1 MSHKHHNNNPFKN
14 SENLDEEIKQDNVE
28 NSDTNEENTEKTN
41 SELDELQKKYEYI
54 KPTIFKTCC

>member
-41 SELDELQKKYEYI
+41 SELDELQKNSLKI
-54 KPTIFKTCC
+54 QRN